1 MIGRLAGSGR
11 QPKLTAE
18 VLALVEA
25 KMRSNNK
32 ATAVHLV
39 KHLKENGFDLSK
51 TSAIHARTLLGWTY
65 HGSRYCQLIRHAN
78 KEKRVA
84 WVQKH
89 FDDSFED
96 VIWTD
101 ESSIQLENYRTFSY
115 RKKGEPPKQKAKPKH
130 PYKVMVWAG
139 ISKQGATNIA
149 VFNTTIY

>member
-1 MIGRLAGSGR
+1 
-11 QPKLTAE
+11 
-18 VLALVEA
+18 VL
-25 KMRSNNK
+25 
-32 ATAVHLV
+32 
-39 KHLKENGFDLSK
+39 G
-51 TSAIHARTLLGWTY
+51 LLRWTY

-115 RKKGEPPKQKAKPKH
+115 RKKGEPPKRKAKPKH